1 MLTATECVVAVA
13 RLKEEAA
20 RAMNGLQVGKT
31 AAIDTPQMK
40 PPNWMEAIAI
50 ADLVLSSFRLH

>member
-31 AAIDTPQMK
+31 AAIDTP

-50 ADLVLSSFRLH
+50 ADLVLSSFRLHLTQ